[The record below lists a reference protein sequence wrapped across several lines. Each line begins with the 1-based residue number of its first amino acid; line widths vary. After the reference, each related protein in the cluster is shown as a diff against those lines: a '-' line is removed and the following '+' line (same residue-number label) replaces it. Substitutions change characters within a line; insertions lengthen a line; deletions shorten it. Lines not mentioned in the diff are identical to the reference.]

1 MIRVLHSVSNMDRAG
16 IETMLMNYYRRI
28 DRDVLQFDFLA
39 NKPKPGDYDE
49 EIRSMGGHI
58 YVSPGL
64 NPIRYPGYIKYV
76 RQILAADRDIAI
88 VHAHNEAM
96 GYYALRGAERAGIK
110 TRIAH
115 AHNTRIIR
123 DYKWPLKMVCKLLLP
138 HAASDLWACG
148 RDAGIYFFGRQRWNA
163 GGMVMRNAIDTA
175 CFRFDPEVRAAVRAE
190 NGLGDRTVIGHVGRF
205 NMQKNHTRLLD
216 IYAAYMRRDPNS
228 ILVLIGEGEL
238 EGAMREKARALGIA
252 DNVLFAG
259 LQSRVDRW
267 YQAMDVF
274 LLPSL
279 FEGLPVVGIEAQAS
293 GLACIFSDAVT
304 DEVVLSPRALRVPLT
319 ETDDG
324 WAQALFT
331 LAHGDFSRE
340 AGAEVVRDAGYDI
353 VCEAQRI
360 QQLYLE
366 MSRR

>member
-64 NPIRYPGYIKYV
+64 NPIRYPGYIKYM

-138 HAASDLWACG
+138 HAASDLWAC
-148 RDAGIYFFGRQRWNA
+148 RARCPASIFSA
-163 GGMVMRNAIDTA
+163 GGAGM
-175 CFRFDPEVRAAVRAE
+175 PAA
-190 NGLGDRTVIGHVGRF
+190 
-205 NMQKNHTRLLD
+205 
-216 IYAAYMRRDPNS
+216 
-228 ILVLIGEGEL
+228 
-238 EGAMREKARALGIA
+238 
-252 DNVLFAG
+252 
-259 LQSRVDRW
+259 W
-267 YQAMDVF
+267 
-274 LLPSL
+274 
-279 FEGLPVVGIEAQAS
+279 
-293 GLACIFSDAVT
+293 
-304 DEVVLSPRALRVPLT
+304 
-319 ETDDG
+319 
-324 WAQALFT
+324 
-331 LAHGDFSRE
+331 
-340 AGAEVVRDAGYDI
+340 
-353 VCEAQRI
+353 
-360 QQLYLE
+360 
-366 MSRR
+366 

>member
-1 MIRVLHSVSNMDRAG
+1 MLRVLHSVSNMDRAG

-64 NPIRYPGYIKYV
+64 NPIRYPDYIKYM
-76 RQILAADRDIAI
+76 RKILAADRDIAI

-123 DYKWPLKMVCKLLLP
+123 DYKWPLKMMCKLLLP
-138 HAASDLWACG
+138 HAASNLWACG

-175 CFRFDPEVRAAVRAE
+175 RFRFDPEVRAAVRAE

-238 EGAMREKARALGIA
+238 EGRMREKARALGIA

-279 FEGLPVVGIEAQAS
+279 FEGLRAS
-293 GLACIFSDAVT
+293 F
-304 DEVVLSPRALRVPLT
+304 RMPLPMR
-319 ETDDG
+319 
-324 WAQALFT
+324 
-331 LAHGDFSRE
+331 S
-340 AGAEVVRDAGYDI
+340 
-353 VCEAQRI
+353 C
-360 QQLYLE
+360 
-366 MSRR
+366 SRRARFACRLPRQTTVGRRRCSPLRTAIFPARRAPRSSVMPATTSCTRHSEYSSSILK